1 VSTGARD
8 LAGLRLDQIASTT
21 SLDQKTWYFTV
32 RN

>member
-1 VSTGARD
+1 V
-8 LAGLRLDQIASTT
+8 AGLRLDQISSTT